1 MIILQHQPGYLESHN
16 HKPQPR
22 SSPMGSMD
30 LYFSSRK
37 IERKWRS
44 LKARRRINIGKCRES
59 RPKSGSWRRRSPK
72 IKSPLHSFA
81 PANNRGFYHANLLLR
96 IDFKKNVS

>member
-1 MIILQHQPGYLESHN
+1 MIIVQHQPGYLESHN
-16 HKPQPR
+16 QPQPR

-37 IERKWRS
+37 IERKCRI

-59 RPKSGSWRRRSPK
+59 RPKSGSWRSRFPK

-81 PANNRGFYHANLLLR
+81 LANNRGFYHANLLLH
-96 IDFKKNVS
+96 IDFKKNMP